1 MSLWLAVQPPGVLL
15 LLGAF
20 VTLMA
25 LGAALTA
32 IRLFRYWQWA
42 RSAEQRRQDFVV
54 AAVAATLAAGA
65 AAAAAITGPPAPA
78 DDAETIADLQQ
89 GRVGYGD

>member
-15 LLGAF
+15 LIGAF
-20 VTLMA
+20 VTLIA
-25 LGAALTA
+25 LGAALTVV
-32 IRLFRYWQWA
+32 RFYRYWQWA
-42 RSAEQRRQDFVV
+42 RSADQRRQDFMV

-65 AAAAAITGPPAPA
+65 AAAAIAASEPPIDEPEAV
-78 DDAETIADLQQ
+78 TDLQQ

>member
-65 AAAAAITGPPAPA
+65 AAAAIAGPQVPA
-78 DDAETIADLQQ
+78 DDGETIADLQQ

>member
-65 AAAAAITGPPAPA
+65 AAAAITGPPAPA

>member
-1 MSLWLAVQPPGVLL
+1 MSLWLAVQPPGVLLL

-32 IRLFRYWQWA
+32 IRFYRYWQWA
-42 RSAEQRRQDFVV
+42 RSAEQRRQDFMV

-65 AAAAAITGPPAPA
+65 AAAAIAASHSPS
-78 DDAETIADLQQ
+78 DDPETVTDLQQ

>member
-1 MSLWLAVQPPGVLL
+1 MGLWLAVQPPGVLL
-15 LLGAF
+15 LFGAF

-32 IRLFRYWQWA
+32 IRFFRYWQWA
-42 RSAEQRRQDFVV
+42 RSADQRRQDFIVT
-54 AAVAATLAAGA
+54 AVAATLAAGA
-65 AAAAAITGPPAPA
+65 AAAAIAASEPPV
-78 DDAETIADLQQ
+78 DDPETVTDLQQ

>member
-1 MSLWLAVQPPGVLL
+1 MGLWLAVQPPGVLL
-15 LLGAF
+15 LIGAF

-25 LGAALTA
+25 LGVVA
-32 IRLFRYWQWA
+32 IGVRFYRYWLWA
-42 RSAEQRRQDFVV
+42 RSAEQRRQDFMV

-65 AAAAAITGPPAPA
+65 AAAIADSEQPPDEP
-78 DDAETIADLQQ
+78 EEVADLQQ

>member
-32 IRLFRYWQWA
+32 IRFLRYWQWA

-65 AAAAAITGPPAPA
+65 AAAIAGPQAPA
-78 DDAETIADLQQ
+78 DDPETIADLQQ

>member
-1 MSLWLAVQPPGVLL
+1 MGLWLAVQPPGFFFSSGLS
-15 LLGAF
+15 
-20 VTLMA
+20 TLMA

-32 IRLFRYWQWA
+32 IRFFRYWQWA

-65 AAAAAITGPPAPA
+65 AAAAIAGPPAPA
-78 DDAETIADLQQ
+78 DDPETIADLQQ

>member
-32 IRLFRYWQWA
+32 VRLYRYWQWA
-42 RSAEQRRQDFVV
+42 RSAEQRQRDFMVV
-54 AAVAATLAAGA
+54 AVAATLAAGA
-65 AAAAAITGPPAPA
+65 AASTDTTPPDEPETV
-78 DDAETIADLQQ
+78 AELQQ